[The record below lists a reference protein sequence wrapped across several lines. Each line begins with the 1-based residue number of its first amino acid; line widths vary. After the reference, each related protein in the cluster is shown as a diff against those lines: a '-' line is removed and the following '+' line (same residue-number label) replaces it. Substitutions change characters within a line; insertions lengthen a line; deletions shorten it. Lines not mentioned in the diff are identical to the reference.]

1 VAVAFR
7 LGSIVQGAQLL
18 TPLAQKAS
26 EMWKAS
32 QEQRPAGGAVDLEG
46 LGARVKGLED
56 QIEQRDELDRETV
69 EQIDR
74 HAQLIAQASRRV
86 SVSLTVAWSAFALG
100 LISLVI
106 AIIALVLAA

>member
-1 VAVAFR
+1 MAFR

-32 QEQRPAGGAVDLEG
+32 QESRPEGAADLEG
-46 LGARVKGLED
+46 LASRVEQLEE
-56 QIEQRDELDRETV
+56 QIEQRDELDRQTV

-74 HAQLIAQASRRV
+74 QAQLIAQVSRRV
-86 SVSLTVAWSAFALG
+86 SISSAVAWSAFALG
-100 LISLVI
+100 LMSLVI